1 MKKILC
7 ALFFLNILFQSPTV
21 HAQYALK
28 SLNENFD
35 VKCATSTF
43 VPTKWWY
50 YNPIWTTDPMGAWQ
64 CSSSDGRAATP
75 GVKCTGIYGT
85 PATYHLDTSY
95 LLTPKLNID
104 TFSTAA
110 PVYFR
115 FDTKNTTVHLGARLS
130 VEYRTDTPFKTGVFT
145 DITPGITP
153 VFGNDDSTGWVT
165 HEVDIS
171 ALRGADFYIAFR
183 YTSTTTTGSI
193 WYLDNVTMSRMSVAS
208 QSALAPLHTFQVS
221 LGEHNTHNEVTI
233 NYETANAGP
242 YNVVLYD
249 MMGREQ
255 YNRTVELRTGNGSY
269 TIYGL
274 SLSDG
279 MYYVRVSDGKNYG
292 GTNVMIR

>member
-1 MKKILC
+1 MN
-7 ALFFLNILFQSPTV
+7 APTV
-21 HAQYALK
+21 RAQYAVK

-35 VKCATSTF
+35 VKCVTSTF
-43 VPTKWWY
+43 VPTNWWY
-50 YNPIWTTDPMGAWQ
+50 YNPIWITDPMGAWQ
-64 CSSSDGRAATP
+64 CSSTDGREATP

-85 PATYHLDTSY
+85 PAIYHLDTSY

-104 TFSTAA
+104 TFSSAA

-115 FDTKNTTVHLGARLS
+115 FDTKNTKVNLGARLS
-130 VEYRTDTPFKTGVFT
+130 VEYRTDTPLKTGVFT

-165 HEVDIS
+165 HEVNIS

-193 WYLDNVTMSRMSVAS
+193 WYLDNVKMSRNSVVS
-208 QSALAPLHTFQVS
+208 QPVLLPLQALRVS
-221 LGEHNTHNEVTI
+221 LGEQCTRNEVTI
-233 NYETANAGP
+233 NYETAKSGLC
-242 YNVVLYD
+242 NVVLYD
-249 MMGREQ
+249 MLGREQ
-255 YNRTVELRTGNGSY
+255 YNRTVELHAGIGSY
-269 TIYGL
+269 RIDGL

-292 GTNVMIR
+292 GTKLMIR